1 MRQSPG
7 WLQVRPFIQ
16 DRPTWVEIDLDA
28 VAGNV
33 RQAQQIVG
41 AQVGLCAVLKADGY
55 GHGAVSV
62 ARTALNNGA
71 AMLAVAC
78 LAEAITLRRAA
89 IEAPILVLGYTPA
102 WQARETVRY
111 DVTAAVYD
119 LDVTRAL
126 SQAAA
131 DMNRPASVHIKV
143 DTGMARLGLLPGEVL
158 AFVQQVLALP
168 GLRIEGI
175 FTHFSVADSA
185 DPEHVAHTE
194 AQVAAFEAVLAE
206 LDAAG
211 IRPPVVHTSNSAA
224 MLSRPAAHFSMV
236 RLGIALYGLAPS
248 AAVPLPAAFRPAL
261 RWKTQVAQ
269 VKVLPAGSPVSYG
282 NTYRTERETT
292 LAVVPVGY
300 ADGFRRAPFHW
311 GYVLLRGCHAPII
324 GHVTM
329 DQTMLDVTDIPG
341 VRQGDEV
348 VLIGRQ
354 GDEEITV
361 EQVAERLGTISY
373 EVVSEILAR
382 VPRIT

>member
-1 MRQSPG
+1 MRFLDDLLQDPVRLAGYLSSDRQAQPVLLVKGDRPARMERIVAGLMAEPARAGELLVRQSPG

-33 RQAQQIVG
+33 RQAQDIVG
-41 AQVGLCAVLKADGY
+41 ERVSLCAVLKADGY

-89 IEAPILVLGYTPA
+89 VEAPILVLGYTPA
-102 WQARETVRY
+102 WQARDTVRY

-119 LDVTRAL
+119 LDVARAL

-131 DMNRPASVHIKV
+131 DMNRPASIHIKV

-158 AFVQQVLALP
+158 AFVQQVLVLP
-168 GLRIEGI
+168 GLRVEGI

-185 DPEHVAHTE
+185 DPEHVLHTE

-211 IRPPVVHTSNSAA
+211 IRLSVVHAANSAA
-224 MLSRPAAHFSMV
+224 VQAREQ
-236 RLGIALYGLAPS
+236 R
-248 AAVPLPAAFRPAL
+248 
-261 RWKTQVAQ
+261 
-269 VKVLPAGSPVSYG
+269 SPV
-282 NTYRTERETT
+282 
-292 LAVVPVGY
+292 
-300 ADGFRRAPFHW
+300 
-311 GYVLLRGCHAPII
+311 
-324 GHVTM
+324 
-329 DQTMLDVTDIPG
+329 
-341 VRQGDEV
+341 
-348 VLIGRQ
+348 
-354 GDEEITV
+354 
-361 EQVAERLGTISY
+361 
-373 EVVSEILAR
+373 
-382 VPRIT
+382 